1 MCPPSSPATTDHTQ
15 LKLNSKRGRKA
26 LLKSISATYLLQ
38 TLIRLTKSLAIKK
51 KRLQSPSSPPTNLL
65 VLPLVVAKRGIGVY
79 YFIPTNLS
87 ALHLSANAVH
97 AVLVLW
103 PHIAAWL
110 LLDYHR
116 SALHLASTK
125 APRQIPDP
133 W

>member
-1 MCPPSSPATTDHTQ
+1 MWFERAFRPFKINFSHISVTDI
-15 LKLNSKRGRKA
+15 NKA
-26 LLKSISATYLLQ
+26 EQVSCDK
-38 TLIRLTKSLAIKK
+38 TKSHKA
-51 KRLQSPSSPPTNLL
+51 PPNPHTT
-65 VLPLVVAKRGIGVY
+65 VVVRRSFVAYI
-79 YFIPTNLS
+79 FIATDLS